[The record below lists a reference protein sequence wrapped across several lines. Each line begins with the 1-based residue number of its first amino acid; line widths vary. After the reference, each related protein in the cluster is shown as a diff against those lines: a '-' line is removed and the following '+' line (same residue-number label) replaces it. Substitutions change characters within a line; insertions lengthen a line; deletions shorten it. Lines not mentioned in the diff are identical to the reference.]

1 MPRAVLDMMDRRPIW
16 AMPEWV
22 PERIRD
28 ALPSSW
34 TLEVVDEE
42 TDGSGDGAAR
52 VSQHVLDLVA
62 DAEVYFG
69 YGIPAEL
76 IEAGPSLRWVHSG
89 AAGVGSSLTPA
100 MLASDVVFT
109 NSAGVHAPP
118 MAETVLAMLLHFTR
132 GLDLAAESQR
142 SSEWST
148 DPFYVSGAPLLELSS
163 MTVGIVGFGGI
174 GREVARRIASLGAR
188 VIAVKRNPAR
198 PGEANLEPVSGGGV
212 LGSRIEMV
220 WGESGLDAVY
230 RECDAIVVAAP
241 DTPETRGMIDAAAFD
256 RMKPG
261 VVLVNVARGRL
272 VDEEAMVA
280 ALAEGRIRGAGLD
293 VFSEEPLPAES
304 PLWAFPNVVITP
316 HVSAV
321 TRGFWRRET
330 DLIVRNLD
338 RHVHRRPPPRVGERG
353 RQEGGLLTG
362 DRGVSRAPRPA
373 PPPSPR
379 PTARRAR
386 PALPSRGPRRVSGPA
401 PPGLRIG
408 A

>member
-1 MPRAVLDMMDRRPIW
+1 MPRAVLDMTDRRPIW
-16 AMPEWV
+16 AMPDWV
-22 PERIRD
+22 PDQIRD
-28 ALPSSW
+28 ALPASW
-34 TLEVVDEE
+34 TLEVVEEE

-52 VSQHVLDLVA
+52 VSEHVLGLVA

-76 IEAGPSLRWVHSG
+76 LDAGKGLRWVHSG
-89 AAGVGSSLTPA
+89 AAGVGSSLTPT
-100 MLASDVVFT
+100 MVESSVVFT

-132 GLDLAAESQR
+132 GLDLAGESQR
-142 SSEWST
+142 RREWST
-148 DPFYVSGAPLLELSS
+148 DPFYVAGAPLRELSS

-174 GREVARRIASLGAR
+174 GREVARRVASLGAH

-198 PGEANLEPVSGGGV
+198 PGEANLEPVAGGGV

-241 DTPETRGMIDAAAFD
+241 DTPETRGMIDARAFG

-261 VVLVNVARGRL
+261 AIVLNVARGRL
-272 VDEEAMVA
+272 VDEDALIVA
-280 ALAEGRIRGAGLD
+280 LTEGRIRGAGLD
-293 VFSEEPLPAES
+293 VFTREPLPWES
-304 PLWAFPNVVITP
+304 PLWEFPSVVITP

-330 DLIVRNLD
+330 DLITRNLD
-338 RHVHRRPPPRVGERG
+338 RYLRE
-353 RQEGGLLTG
+353 
-362 DRGVSRAPRPA
+362 
-373 PPPSPR
+373 SPLDEWENVVDKK
-379 PTARRAR
+379 A
-386 PALPSRGPRRVSGPA
+386 GY
-401 PPGLRIG
+401 
-408 A
+408 

>member
-1 MPRAVLDMMDRRPIW
+1 MPRAVLDMTDRRPIW
-16 AMPEWV
+16 AMPDWV
-22 PERIRD
+22 PDQIRD
-28 ALPSSW
+28 ALPASW
-34 TLEVVDEE
+34 TLEVVEEE

-52 VSQHVLDLVA
+52 VSEHVLGLVA

-76 IEAGPSLRWVHSG
+76 LDAGKGLRWVHSG
-89 AAGVGSSLTPA
+89 AAGVGSSLTPT
-100 MLASDVVFT
+100 MVESSVVFT

-132 GLDLAAESQR
+132 GLDLAGESQR
-142 SSEWST
+142 RREWST
-148 DPFYVSGAPLLELSS
+148 DPFYVAGAPLRELSS

-174 GREVARRIASLGAR
+174 GREVARRVASLGAR

-198 PGEANLEPVSGGGV
+198 PGEANLEPVAGGGV

-241 DTPETRGMIDAAAFD
+241 DTPETRGMIDARAFG

-261 VVLVNVARGRL
+261 AIVLNVARGRL
-272 VDEEAMVA
+272 VDEDALIVA
-280 ALAEGRIRGAGLD
+280 LTEGRIRGAGLD
-293 VFSEEPLPAES
+293 VFTREPLPSES
-304 PLWAFPNVVITP
+304 PLWGLPSVVITP

-330 DLIVRNLD
+330 DLITRNLD
-338 RHVHRRPPPRVGERG
+338 RYLRERPLDEWENVVDKKAGY
-353 RQEGGLLTG
+353 
-362 DRGVSRAPRPA
+362 
-373 PPPSPR
+373 
-379 PTARRAR
+379 
-386 PALPSRGPRRVSGPA
+386 
-401 PPGLRIG
+401 
-408 A
+408 

>member
-1 MPRAVLDMMDRRPIW
+1 MPRAVLDMTDRRPIW
-16 AMPEWV
+16 AMPDWV
-22 PERIRD
+22 PDQIRD
-28 ALPSSW
+28 ALPASW
-34 TLEVVDEE
+34 TLEVVEEE

-52 VSQHVLDLVA
+52 VSEHVLSLVA

-76 IEAGPSLRWVHSG
+76 LDAGKGLRWAHSG
-89 AAGVGSSLTPA
+89 AAGVGSSLTPT
-100 MLASDVVFT
+100 MVESSVVFT

-132 GLDLAAESQR
+132 GLDLAGESQR
-142 SSEWST
+142 RGEWST
-148 DPFYVSGAPLLELSS
+148 DPFYVAGAPLRELSS

-174 GREVARRIASLGAR
+174 GREVARRVASLGAR

-198 PGEANLEPVSGGGV
+198 AGEANLEPVAGGGV

-241 DTPETRGMIDAAAFD
+241 DTPETRGMIDARALG

-261 VVLVNVARGRL
+261 AIVLNVARGRL
-272 VDEEAMVA
+272 VDED
-280 ALAEGRIRGAGLD
+280 ALIGALTEGRIRGAGLD
-293 VFSEEPLPAES
+293 VFTTEPLPPES
-304 PLWAFPNVVITP
+304 PLWGLPSVVITP

-330 DLIVRNLD
+330 DLITRNLD
-338 RHVHRRPPPRVGERG
+338 RYLRERPLEEWENVVDKKAGY
-353 RQEGGLLTG
+353 
-362 DRGVSRAPRPA
+362 
-373 PPPSPR
+373 
-379 PTARRAR
+379 
-386 PALPSRGPRRVSGPA
+386 
-401 PPGLRIG
+401 
-408 A
+408 